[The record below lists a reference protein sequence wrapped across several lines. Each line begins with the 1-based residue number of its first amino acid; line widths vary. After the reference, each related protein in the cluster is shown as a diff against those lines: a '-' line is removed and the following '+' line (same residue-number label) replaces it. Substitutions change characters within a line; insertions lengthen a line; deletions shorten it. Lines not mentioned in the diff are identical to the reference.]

1 LPLTVASSLTCAPF
15 HFRISFASYHDP
27 RFEDFGPLRV
37 LNEDRVAPRTGFPT
51 HPHSNAEIVR
61 VLLPSPPLPFSVSKP
76 APRLRGLTLRSLPPF
91 GAQFSYVL
99 SGELTHKDSLGNVEV
114 LKRGEVQFT
123 SAGSGIRHSEYND
136 HPSEAVHFLQYV
148 LFCAELWNQV

>member
-1 LPLTVASSLTCAPF
+1 MPQLRPRSPSPSLLPLTVASSLTCAPF

-76 APRLRGLTLRSLPPF
+76 APRLRG
-91 GAQFSYVL
+91 
-99 SGELTHKDSLGNVEV
+99 
-114 LKRGEVQFT
+114 
-123 SAGSGIRHSEYND
+123 
-136 HPSEAVHFLQYV
+136 
-148 LFCAELWNQV
+148 

>member
-1 LPLTVASSLTCAPF
+1 
-15 HFRISFASYHDP
+15 
-27 RFEDFGPLRV
+27 
-37 LNEDRVAPRTGFPT
+37 
-51 HPHSNAEIVR
+51 
-61 VLLPSPPLPFSVSKP
+61 
-76 APRLRGLTLRSLPPF
+76 LPPF